1 MKQFCLGQLTKKLIC
16 KNNTRIFCSFRTV
29 DFNRCSVFHA
39 DFRLN
44 YALIL
49 GKYPFTVADSRGGFG
64 GFSPPQSN
72 KSSTYFSICFSRL
85 VNVTIWLNFN
95 RMVSICVM
103 KVKEN
108 TN

>member
-49 GKYPFTVADSRGGFG
+49 GKYPFRSIQIYSALANFESDYY
-64 GFSPPQSN
+64 
-72 KSSTYFSICFSRL
+72 KSTSELVFSIETFSS
-85 VNVTIWLNFN
+85 V
-95 RMVSICVM
+95 
-103 KVKEN
+103 
-108 TN
+108 